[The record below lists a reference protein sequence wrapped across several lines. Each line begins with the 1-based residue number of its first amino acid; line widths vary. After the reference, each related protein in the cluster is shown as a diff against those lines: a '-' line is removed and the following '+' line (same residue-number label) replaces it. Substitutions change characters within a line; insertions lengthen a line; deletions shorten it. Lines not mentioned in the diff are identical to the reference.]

1 MKVFF
6 SLFISL
12 IIPILVLIFGDALYI
27 GIWYYIL
34 IPLIFIGSSSYFKLE
49 PSFYVGVS
57 LAIAISFLFY
67 LAVNWNA
74 ANTEGQLVV
83 LHLLGLPG
91 AFIMVMF
98 SPLLVNKINHFI
110 LGFFSFILGFSLSEF
125 IFCTILY
132 DIDFITFLEMFIKL
146 LKVIIS

>member
-27 GIWYYIL
+27 GIWYYLL
-34 IPLIFIGSSSYFKLE
+34 IPLIFIGSSSYLKLE

-67 LAVNWNA
+67 LSVNWNTA
-74 ANTEGQLVV
+74 TENQLVV

-91 AFIMVMF
+91 AFIMVML
-98 SPLLVNKINHFI
+98 SSLLVNKINHFI

-132 DIDFITFLEMFIKL
+132 NINFITFIEMFIKL